1 MHSVIYRTSVLKE
14 MNFQLPMHTFYVDNI
29 FVYVPL
35 PKVKTIYY
43 INKDMYMYY
52 IGREDQS
59 VNESVMMSRIDQQ
72 IKITKIMIDNTDL
85 ESLGDRPKLRKYM
98 RNYLA
103 MMMCICSVLLRKIGD
118 KESEAKRKEI

>member
-1 MHSVIYRTSVLKE
+1 MHAVIYKTSVLKE

-35 PKVKTIYY
+35 PNVKTIYY
-43 INKDMYMYY
+43 INTDMYMYY

-72 IKITKIMIDNTDL
+72 IKITKIMIDNTNL
-85 ESLGDRPKLRKYM
+85 ESLDDRPKLRKYM